1 MRFFGVLLA
10 SFTCIVFGNCAK
22 ILAFFNSPSLSHQKI
37 FQSLWI
43 EMARRGHNVTAV
55 SPNVLHEKSLK
66 NLREVDVH
74 HVYDILKNLK
84 PLEFLSKDALH
95 VDKFLGYSSMM
106 QIAIEDVFMD
116 ETVQKLFHSDENF
129 DVLVIQAAHPL
140 LFSIASRFKV
150 PVIGE
155 LEKQVLAYIIFML

>member
-1 MRFFGVLLA
+1 MPQFSLLISLC
-10 SFTCIVFGNCAK
+10 SFIVFGNSAR
-22 ILAFFNSPSLSHQKI
+22 ILAFFTSPSLSHQKI
-37 FQSLWI
+37 FQSLWY

-55 SPNVLHEKSLK
+55 SPNILNDKSLK

-74 HVYDILKNLK
+74 HVYDILINLK

-106 QIAIEDVFMD
+106 QMAIEDAFKD
-116 ETVQKLFHSDENF
+116 ETVQEILGDDGNF
-129 DVLVIQAAHPL
+129 DILVIQAAHPL
-140 LFSIASRFKV
+140 LFSLAARFKV

-155 LEKQVLAYIIFML
+155 LEVIY